1 MQPMVSNKVQ
11 SRESET
17 IRILYFQVLKV
28 CAANESCT
36 MFSNKLMDSEIA
48 FQMETNHTSRK

>member
-48 FQMETNHTSRK
+48 F